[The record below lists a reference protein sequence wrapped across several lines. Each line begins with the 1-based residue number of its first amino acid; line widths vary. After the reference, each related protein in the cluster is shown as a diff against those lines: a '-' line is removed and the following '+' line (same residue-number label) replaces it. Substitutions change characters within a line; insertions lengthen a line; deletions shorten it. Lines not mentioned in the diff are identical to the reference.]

1 VVVTS
6 EYWKRKSGLDV
17 MSGRERRFDD
27 LVEKLGKLQDK
38 AAGLL
43 FSPIGRLIGFSA
55 CAFPSQ
61 KESAVSGLMV
71 A

>member
-1 VVVTS
+1 
-6 EYWKRKSGLDV
+6 

-27 LVEKLGKLQDK
+27 LVEKLGKLQGK